1 MPRPMRVVGSLIA
14 LVASLV
20 SLPAAATDT
29 TTTKQP
35 LPPPEQHT
43 VVHGTLPKD
52 LAGRW
57 VAVGWIE
64 LPGGR
69 ARTTPTLWEIE
80 QDDQLALTIRFA
92 PLPPAQQKALNDA
105 NTADQ
110 RWQPS
115 PADIA
120 QLAAAWDTLPTSDP
134 RMVSI
139 ETEIVG
145 HDGFDQSL
153 SSDAKTR
160 DAAWVVRQL
169 EQFHPSASPTI
180 KTINV
185 YAALEPREGGYFGN
199 FTTATIAA
207 IPLPIPI
214 TLNGTFQLYR
224 VGGGAPPRGLLGR
237 LMDFLRGCGRR

>member
-20 SLPAAATDT
+20 SLPAAAC
-29 TTTKQP
+29 
-35 LPPPEQHT
+35 
-43 VVHGTLPKD
+43 
-52 LAGRW
+52 
-57 VAVGWIE
+57 
-64 LPGGR
+64 
-69 ARTTPTLWEIE
+69 
-80 QDDQLALTIRFA
+80 
-92 PLPPAQQKALNDA
+92 
-105 NTADQ
+105 
-110 RWQPS
+110 
-115 PADIA
+115 
-120 QLAAAWDTLPTSDP
+120 DTLPTSDH

-199 FTTATIAA
+199 FTTAT
-207 IPLPIPI
+207 
-214 TLNGTFQLYR
+214 
-224 VGGGAPPRGLLGR
+224 
-237 LMDFLRGCGRR
+237 